1 MLNRAIRHIR
11 QLHGGVA
18 KASRLSAWL
27 LVGGFLL
34 TGCSADTPDSPANG
48 EATEVTL
55 SLNVA
60 VADNGQ
66 KLTRA
71 TIPADSDNPQDGDYQ
86 EPANNAEKINTLRVI
101 IVAADGTV
109 EHNRVVNCDQDGN
122 PVNDNLRFLVKTE
135 TQDGSGNYPKK
146 DIYLFANE
154 QAANAAIYESL
165 RTLISNDP
173 DNLNPDP
180 TQHGGMPFD
189 LIRPGHRF
197 QAGLVNG
204 IIYGREA
211 GQPLIA
217 VTADKSDT
225 GVVTIPAKAD
235 QYIPMSEHF
244 QLEVSPKTAKPAQ
257 APGSGGNLS
266 RLEQTANLFVTRAA
280 TKFTF
285 RAKLGQNFPAGYGMR
300 ITSITVSQIS
310 DREYL
315 LPQATVY
322 NPTKDFAINPANTY
336 EGLTITGY
344 TTPAGAG
351 NSGYTFT
358 LPAEG
363 LVASAYAATAP
374 AKYSPLEYL
383 PETGILSSG
392 AFTVTVT
399 ADLTAADG
407 SVSPIQENKT
417 FGPETLTG
425 MQQFDSRYGMPRNTH
440 VYVDLEFRNYSEL
453 NATVTLVPYI
463 GVWLNPGFGID
474 RD

>member
-86 EPANNAEKINTLRVI
+86 GPANNAEKINTLRVI

-154 QAANAAIYESL
+154 RAANAAIYESL

-204 IIYGREA
+204 IVYGREA

-266 RLEQTANLFVTRAA
+266 CLEQTANLFVTRAA

-285 RAKLGQNFPAGYGMR
+285 RAKLGQDFPAGYGMR

-322 NPTKDFAINPANTY
+322 NPTKNFAINPANTY

>member
-1 MLNRAIRHIR
+1 MLNRAIRHMR
-11 QLHGGVA
+11 QRHVGVA
-18 KASRLSAWL
+18 RASRLSAWL
-27 LVGGFLL
+27 LAGGFLL
-34 TGCSADTPDSPANG
+34 TGCSADAPDSPANG

-60 VADNGQ
+60 VADNGATP
-66 KLTRA
+66 TRA
-71 TIPADSDNPQDGDYQ
+71 TVPADSDNPQDGDFQ

-109 EHNRVVNCDQDGN
+109 EHNRVVNCDRNGN
-122 PVNDNLRFLVKTE
+122 PVNDNLRFLVRTE

-154 QAANAAIYESL
+154 LAANAAIYESL
-165 RTLISNDP
+165 KSLVSNDP

-180 TQHGGMPFD
+180 TLHGGMPFD
-189 LIRPGHRF
+189 LIRPGRRF
-197 QAGLVNG
+197 PADLVDG
-204 IIYGREA
+204 IVYGREA

-217 VTADKSDT
+217 VTADKND

-244 QLEVSPKTAKPAQ
+244 RLEVSPKTAKPTTES
-257 APGSGGNLS
+257 GSNLS

-285 RAKLGQNFPAGYGMR
+285 RAKLGPAFPAGYGMR
-300 ITSITVSQIS
+300 VTSITVSQIA

-315 LPQATVY
+315 LPHSTDYSTPKYEAIEA
-322 NPTKDFAINPANTY
+322 NPFP
-336 EGLTITGY
+336 EGLTITKY
-344 TTPAGAG
+344 AVPDNAG

-363 LVASAYAATAP
+363 LVAAAYAATAP

-383 PETGILSSG
+383 PETGILISG

-399 ADLTAADG
+399 ADLIAADG
-407 SVSPIQENKT
+407 SISPIQENKT

>member
-11 QLHGGVA
+11 QLHGGMA

-60 VADNGQ
+60 VADNGR

-197 QAGLVNG
+197 QAELVNG
-204 IIYGREA
+204 IVYGREA

-336 EGLTITGY
+336 EGLTITAY

-363 LVASAYAATAP
+363 LVASAYGATAP

-417 FGPETLTG
+417 FGPEMLTG